1 MALLLRHEFPEA
13 DFSKLIRICI
23 VHDLGKAITGDIPAI
38 DEDAAMPKAA
48 EGRHGLL
55 DILAPLPDVLRAELV
70 ALSDEYESAGLRSRH
85 AS

>member
-38 DEDAAMPKAA
+38 DEDAAMPKA
-48 EGRHGLL
+48 
-55 DILAPLPDVLRAELV
+55 
-70 ALSDEYESAGLRSRH
+70 S
-85 AS
+85 